1 MTMDLED
8 HILKVLRNW
17 KSGDRPATFGDLSRQ
32 FGVSSAVIAGCA
44 RRMVESGKAE
54 PSMVVRDGV
63 NTLHGLLPLST
74 AAAKS
79 S

>member
-8 HILKVLRNW
+8 HILKVLGDF
-17 KSGDRPATFGDLSRQ
+17 KTGDRAATFGDLSRR

-44 RRMVESGKAE
+44 RRMVESGKAN
-54 PSMVVRDGV
+54 PSMVLRDGV
-63 NTLHGLLPLST
+63 STLHGLLPR
-74 AAAKS
+74 S